1 MKIVKFVKYFNY
13 IYIYFIKIYKII
25 IKKTLN
31 KFNKLME
38 PTYINILDE
47 LTESEKA
54 NVFEFATIMN
64 IEEVSI
70 AYTYMKATNFDINV

>member
-1 MKIVKFVKYFNY
+1 
-13 IYIYFIKIYKII
+13 
-25 IKKTLN
+25 
-31 KFNKLME
+31 ME
-38 PTYINILDE
+38 PAYINILDE

-64 IEEVSI
+64 IEEISI